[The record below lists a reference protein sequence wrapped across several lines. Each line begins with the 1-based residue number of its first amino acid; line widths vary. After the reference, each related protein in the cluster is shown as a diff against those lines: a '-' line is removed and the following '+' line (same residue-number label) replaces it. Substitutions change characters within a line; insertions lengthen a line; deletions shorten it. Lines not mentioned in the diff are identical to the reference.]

1 MGDVT
6 LIQALWCALLQNYK
20 IYIADV

>member
-6 LIQALWCALLQNYK
+6 LIQALWCALPQNYK

>member
-20 IYIADV
+20 IYIADL